1 CGCRN
6 PAAGLPAPAGPVM
19 GSRRLCGFTD
29 DHEGRPVFRFSQLG
43 PRRVVSDPRVKPDPG
58 MLVKTANADTILRKF
73 LPRSSCP
80 IPELRAA
87 SPIKSGTCYV
97 LFAPGKVIQQYG
109 KEGSRTPTCSCTT
122 FTAASKYWKRRRKKA
137 GE

>member
-1 CGCRN
+1 
-6 PAAGLPAPAGPVM
+6 
-19 GSRRLCGFTD
+19 
-29 DHEGRPVFRFSQLG
+29 
-43 PRRVVSDPRVKPDPG
+43 

-87 SPIKSGTCYV
+87 SPIKSGTCPI

-109 KEGSRTPTCSCTT
+109 KE
-122 FTAASKYWKRRRKKA
+122 WKSDADLFVHNFYGCIQILEAEKKKA